1 MGPRRTA
8 TAARASGQD
17 PESPRHAAASSSE
30 RAENPE
36 DGHSRLVELET
47 KVSSLESEITV
58 LNSELDECRHVIQE
72 MAGVFGNDS
81 IADMRRDMEQMSIQI
96 GLLQRAVGST
106 PMVAHDPGARLRIP
120 EPKAYSGE
128 RDAKEVENF
137 LFDMEQYFLAADV
150 RDEARKVATA
160 TMYLTGD
167 AKLWWRT
174 KFAEIQAHQIQL
186 DTWALLREAIREQ
199 FFPENVEYN
208 ARRAL
213 RKLEH
218 TGSVREYVKAFSALM
233 LNIRDMSEA
242 DKLFTFMEGLKQWA
256 RNELQRQRVTDLS
269 SAIIAAERL
278 ADFNLETQKDRQATP
293 SPEREK
299 SNGTRWF
306 RNNFNRGGGDQRPH
320 SQNGSQGSSNSN
332 RPQENRQGAPERRRG
347 CLICDGPHMYRD
359 CPKRQVLNALATTFT
374 DKASS
379 SKSVEPQA
387 EAGGENDT
395 EEYEDNLGA
404 VKPMVQHIL
413 YGGGKESCATPC
425 EKGPSRLLLW
435 SQARR
440 NRKEEEVQPRIPRK
454 KGLMFVDVKIH
465 GKPIR
470 AMIDT
475 GASHNYLASAEVA
488 RLGLVLEKG
497 VGRVKAINSAAQ
509 PIAGVAKSVLIKVG
523 AYEGKTNLSVVAM
536 DDFKLIL
543 GLEFLRDT
551 RTAVLPH
558 ADSLMM
564 LGAKPKN
571 LSAMQFEKGHKQDEI
586 SYLGT
591 LCFEE
596 MEEVSGPTPGGSKE
610 LLGESKDVM
619 PDELPRKLP
628 PKRAVDHEIELVPGT
643 RPPARAPYRI
653 PQPKLVELRKQSADA
668 LSRRADLANLESI
681 AALSSSA
688 AAISTKDQV
697 RELLPRDPA
706 AQRLIRLVE
715 QGKARHFW
723 IEDGLLMT
731 KGNRVYV
738 PRGGDLRK
746 SLLSECHD
754 TRWAGHQG
762 QDRTFASVRR
772 AYHWPQMRDDVE
784 THVRTCLICQQ
795 DKADHQKKAG
805 LLQPLPIPKRPW
817 ESVSMDIISGLPNVG
832 NLGSIIVVV
841 DRLSKYATFIA
852 APKHVTAEGT
862 AHLFSKHI
870 VKHWGLPK
878 DIVSDRDS
886 RFTGVFRTELFKL
899 LGSTPSMSSS
909 YHPQSDGTQ
918 KDWVKLLD
926 VAQLYFNVQ
935 KSSSTTNKSAF
946 EIITGQQPL
955 LPHTLDILQ
964 SVRSPLTRS
973 FSQEWKKNVDIVRS
987 CLETAQ
993 KRMKKY
999 ADQNRRFIEFNA
1011 GDLVLVKVPNPKL
1024 SKSSRWRDPRLM
1036 QKYVG
1041 PLPVLRR
1048 NGTVAYKVELPPW
1061 WKIHNVFHVS
1071 QLKKYSADKEDD
1083 TRNQPSRPQLKLK
1096 KTKEKVAEVILD
1108 HRVTSTAKKDHT
1120 EYLVKWRGCSSE
1132 ENTWERVTNL
1142 KAFLPL
1148 VEAYHASVAPGTS
1161 LSQVG
1166 ENVTGC
1172 PFTRPRDAHFGHS
1185 IVLHGRP
1192 LSLHRQTLDNQLVL
1206 ES

>member
-1 MGPRRTA
+1 
-8 TAARASGQD
+8 
-17 PESPRHAAASSSE
+17 
-30 RAENPE
+30 
-36 DGHSRLVELET
+36 
-47 KVSSLESEITV
+47 
-58 LNSELDECRHVIQE
+58 
-72 MAGVFGNDS
+72 
-81 IADMRRDMEQMSIQI
+81 
-96 GLLQRAVGST
+96 
-106 PMVAHDPGARLRIP
+106 
-120 EPKAYSGE
+120 
-128 RDAKEVENF
+128 
-137 LFDMEQYFLAADV
+137 
-150 RDEARKVATA
+150 
-160 TMYLTGD
+160 
-167 AKLWWRT
+167 
-174 KFAEIQAHQIQL
+174 
-186 DTWALLREAIREQ
+186 
-199 FFPENVEYN
+199 
-208 ARRAL
+208 
-213 RKLEH
+213 
-218 TGSVREYVKAFSALM
+218 
-233 LNIRDMSEA
+233 
-242 DKLFTFMEGLKQWA
+242 
-256 RNELQRQRVTDLS
+256 
-269 SAIIAAERL
+269 
-278 ADFNLETQKDRQATP
+278 
-293 SPEREK
+293 
-299 SNGTRWF
+299 
-306 RNNFNRGGGDQRPH
+306 
-320 SQNGSQGSSNSN
+320 
-332 RPQENRQGAPERRRG
+332 
-347 CLICDGPHMYRD
+347 
-359 CPKRQVLNALATTFT
+359 
-374 DKASS
+374 
-379 SKSVEPQA
+379 
-387 EAGGENDT
+387 
-395 EEYEDNLGA
+395 
-404 VKPMVQHIL
+404 
-413 YGGGKESCATPC
+413 
-425 EKGPSRLLLW
+425 
-435 SQARR
+435 
-440 NRKEEEVQPRIPRK
+440 
-454 KGLMFVDVKIH
+454 
-465 GKPIR
+465 
-470 AMIDT
+470 
-475 GASHNYLASAEVA
+475 
-488 RLGLVLEKG
+488 
-497 VGRVKAINSAAQ
+497 
-509 PIAGVAKSVLIKVG
+509 
-523 AYEGKTNLSVVAM
+523 M

-564 LGAKPKN
+564 LGAKPCVIPTLAGRTGGKN

-706 AQRLIRLVE
+706 ARRLIRLVE

-754 TRWAGHQG
+754 TLWAGHQG

-817 ESVSMDIISGLPNVG
+817 ESVSMDYISGLPNVG

-909 YHPQSDGTQ
+909 YHPQSDGQTER
-918 KDWVKLLD
+918 
-926 VAQLYFNVQ
+926 FN
-935 KSSSTTNKSAF
+935 STLAGLPSA
-946 EIITGQQPL
+946 L
-955 LPHTLDILQ
+955 CA

-1048 NGTVAYKVELPPW
+1048 IGTVAYKVELPPW

-1161 LSQVG
+1161 LSQIPQGDVTPLELQISAFLVSSSPPQGDPLALASLIIVYAFSVQCNLPHDALCDRRLVRHGEVVTINNNTGLYESGNWNEYNLNPLTRIHWRASLVPAAAVIPAPIAWTLGWAGRSASGVHRSSRPFCRRCAPGLNWPGRASGAVTLKKLECSKQAYALYTLAWDNIIGFRSYYVG
-1166 ENVTGC
+1166 L
-1172 PFTRPRDAHFGHS
+1172 RDRTFAKDVFINQERKLGARRRS
-1185 IVLHGRP
+1185 DTVLVSTINDADQGSADVAFRTPPAPYEKSKSLGSGGSMVARLKLKGIDGRAP
-1192 LSLHRQTLDNQLVL
+1192 PGV
-1206 ES
+1206 EPAA

>member
-1 MGPRRTA
+1 
-8 TAARASGQD
+8 
-17 PESPRHAAASSSE
+17 
-30 RAENPE
+30 
-36 DGHSRLVELET
+36 
-47 KVSSLESEITV
+47 
-58 LNSELDECRHVIQE
+58 
-72 MAGVFGNDS
+72 
-81 IADMRRDMEQMSIQI
+81 
-96 GLLQRAVGST
+96 
-106 PMVAHDPGARLRIP
+106 
-120 EPKAYSGE
+120 
-128 RDAKEVENF
+128 
-137 LFDMEQYFLAADV
+137 
-150 RDEARKVATA
+150 
-160 TMYLTGD
+160 
-167 AKLWWRT
+167 
-174 KFAEIQAHQIQL
+174 
-186 DTWALLREAIREQ
+186 
-199 FFPENVEYN
+199 
-208 ARRAL
+208 
-213 RKLEH
+213 
-218 TGSVREYVKAFSALM
+218 
-233 LNIRDMSEA
+233 
-242 DKLFTFMEGLKQWA
+242 
-256 RNELQRQRVTDLS
+256 
-269 SAIIAAERL
+269 
-278 ADFNLETQKDRQATP
+278 
-293 SPEREK
+293 
-299 SNGTRWF
+299 
-306 RNNFNRGGGDQRPH
+306 
-320 SQNGSQGSSNSN
+320 
-332 RPQENRQGAPERRRG
+332 
-347 CLICDGPHMYRD
+347 MYRD

-374 DKASS
+374 DKVSS

-387 EAGGENDT
+387 EAGGENGT
-395 EEYEDNLGA
+395 EEDEDNLGA
-404 VKPMVQHIL
+404 VNQWCNTFSTVAVKRVVPPIAKKTIPALTMEQ
-413 YGGGKESCATPC
+413 P
-425 EKGPSRLLLW
+425 EK
-435 SQARR
+435 
-440 NRKEEEVQPRIPRK
+440 KEEEVQPRIPRK

-497 VGRVKAINSAAQ
+497 VRRVKAINSAAQ

-523 AYEGKTNLSVVAM
+523 AYEGKTNLSVLAM

-558 ADSLMM
+558 VNSLMM
-564 LGAKPKN
+564 LGAKPYVIPTLAGRTGEKN
-571 LSAMQFEKGHKQDEI
+571 LSAMQFEKGRKQDEI

-596 MEEVSGPTPGGSKE
+596 MEEVSGPTPGGSKK
-610 LLGESKDVM
+610 LLGESEDVM

-706 AQRLIRLVE
+706 ARRLIRLVE
-715 QGKARHFW
+715 QGKAPHFW

-754 TRWAGHQG
+754 TLWAGHQG
-762 QDRTFASVRR
+762 QERTFASVRR

-817 ESVSMDIISGLPNVG
+817 ESVSMDYISGLPKVE

-862 AHLFSKHI
+862 AHLFYKHI

-899 LGSTPSMSSS
+899 LGSTRSMSSS
-909 YHPQSDGTQ
+909 YHPQSDGQTKRFNSTLEDYLRHFVRGTQ
-918 KDWVKLLD
+918 KDWMKLLD

-955 LPHTLDILQ
+955 LPHTLDIPQ

-1041 PLPVLRR
+1041 PLSVLRR
-1048 NGTVAYKVELPPW
+1048 IGTVAYKVELPPW

-1083 TRNQPSRPQLKLK
+1083 TRNQPSCPQLELK
-1096 KTKEKVAEVILD
+1096 KTKEKVAEAILD

-1185 IVLHGRP
+1185 TVLHGRP